1 MSPTGLA
8 EPDRDDAF
16 EPYMNGECDVH
27 VRLGATIV
35 SHAILLPRNSWRKF
49 RSMPFWC
56 QMWTLVRN
64 VPPLNYDLDRSSF
77 WPMRTSKGDN
87 LLRPQAQFDTI
98 VNLINCICLPFYIC
112 WLGLKWFSGISN
124 LVFLLAWLEMI
135 SRHFLFCF
143 NVTYEVPFSV
153 WYEAAYIPTFLFF

>member
-1 MSPTGLA
+1 M
-8 EPDRDDAF
+8 
-16 EPYMNGECDVH
+16 YGEGDVH
-27 VRLGATIV
+27 VGLRATIV
-35 SHAILLPRNSWRKF
+35 SHAILLPRNSWRKY

-124 LVFLLAWLEMI
+124 FVSMSPMRSHSPFGMKLLISPPSSSFNRRSTWKQKVSTLLFWHHFPFFL
-135 SRHFLFCF
+135 
-143 NVTYEVPFSV
+143 
-153 WYEAAYIPTFLFF
+153 AAVRPL